1 MEKMLEHT
9 LLPEVLTLLLKPWL
23 VTGILQEL
31 VPHLPNLHFSPLDPH
46 PVLLSLQI
54 LQLQMYLC
62 CFPTQERAAPGFL
75 CGLSIRFGYLL

>member
-1 MEKMLEHT
+1 MEKMLERT

-23 VTGILQEL
+23 VKVILQEL

-46 PVLLSLQI
+46 PVLLSLHI

-62 CFPTQERAAPGFL
+62 CFPMQERAAPGFQG
-75 CGLSIRFGYLL
+75 GLSRRFDYLL